1 MGESFLHD
9 DVVAQL
15 ARNEQ
20 LVHTIERNGG
30 DLDEERSIDFFFYA
44 NSHGDALKLAAD
56 LETRGF
62 EVFVPDEPTEEK
74 WAVQAARMDTVT
86 AITQQA
92 FVEEIVRL
100 ASTYLAE
107 FDGWGTAI

>member
-9 DVVAQL
+9 DVVAIL

-20 LVHTIERNGG
+20 LVHTIERHGG
-30 DLDEERSIDFFFYA
+30 DLDEVRSIDFFFYA
-44 NSHGDALKLAAD
+44 NSHTDAQRLAAD
-56 LETRGF
+56 LDTRGF
-62 EVFVPDEPTEEK
+62 ETFVPEEAVEGK
-74 WAVQAARMDTVT
+74 WSVQAVRSASVT
-86 AITQQA
+86 EITDPA

-100 ASTYLAE
+100 TSAYLAE